1 MTAVASTSVDPL
13 APTTLGASAAMLLQR
28 DGWSREE
35 LIGYQRER
43 LRGLI
48 RHAVE
53 RSPYFRA
60 SLGPGAERAELSDL
74 PTLPKRVL
82 MEQFDRIV
90 TDRRLQ
96 LSELEPFLARADAG
110 ALYLGEYRIFSTA
123 GTTGVPGLFLYSQA
137 EFAHWVAVFVRSFA
151 RLGMT
156 PETRIVGL
164 GAPSSLHLSQ
174 QVIAAMQAGRGGAPR
189 VSVATPLDEMVAA
202 LEAYQ
207 PEVIGGYPSIVAV
220 LAEEQLQG
228 RLSIA
233 PRVVLTTSE
242 VLTEDAAARIE
253 AAWTTPVQ
261 GYFTTEVGVVAAGSL
276 DHVGLHVCEEA
287 IVEVVDEDNRPV
299 PSGTPGSK
307 VLLTNLVNRTQPLI
321 RYELSDAVVLDD
333 GPDPSGRPY
342 DRIRRVDG
350 RSDDV
355 LRLPARSGDG
365 DVAVHPYLLRAPFV
379 TLLDVLQYQ
388 IVHRAGGLVVR
399 IVVRDTAPRTLPE
412 LVCSAVEGALAQA
425 GARSPVHIEVV
436 PSIPRESGHAAKLKL
451 IVSDGSGSSA
461 GA

>member
-13 APTTLGASAAMLLQR
+13 APATLGADAATLLQR
-28 DGWSREE
+28 DLWSREQLAE
-35 LIGYQRER
+35 YQRER

-53 RSPYFRA
+53 RSPYYRTA
-60 SLGPGAERAELSDL
+60 LGPGAARAELSDL

-82 MEQFDRIV
+82 MEQFDRVV
-90 TDRRLQ
+90 TDRRLH
-96 LSELEPFLARADAG
+96 LADLEAFLGRADAG
-110 ALYLGEYRIFSTA
+110 DLYLGEYRIFSTS
-123 GTTGVPGLFLYSQA
+123 GTTGIPGLILYSQA

-156 PETRIVGL
+156 PETRIVGV
-164 GAPSSLHLSQ
+164 GAPSALHLSQ

-189 VSVATPLDEMVAA
+189 ISVATPLDEMVAA
-202 LEAYQ
+202 LEAYR
-207 PEVIGGYPSIVAV
+207 PEVIGGYPSVIAL

-253 AAWTTPVQ
+253 AAWTKPVE

-276 DHVGLHVCEEA
+276 DHVGQHVCEEA

-299 PSGTPGSK
+299 PAGTLGSK

-321 RYELSDAVVLDD
+321 RYELSDAVVVDD
-333 GPDPSGRPY
+333 GPDPSARPY
-342 DRIRRVDG
+342 DRITRIDG

-355 LRLPARSGDG
+355 LVLPAVAGG
-365 DVAVHPYLLRAPFV
+365 DVAVHPYRLRAPFV
-379 TLLDVLQYQ
+379 QLLDVLQYQ
-388 IVHRAGGLVVR
+388 VVQRADELAVRVVVR
-399 IVVRDTAPRTLPE
+399 ATAPRDLPE
-412 LVCSAVEGALAQA
+412 KVEQAVESALARA
-425 GARSPVHIEVV
+425 GTRSPVRVEVV
-436 PSIPRESGHAAKLKL
+436 HEIAREPGHAAKVKL
-451 IVSDGSGSSA
+451 VVSEVGRPSEG
-461 GA
+461 

>member
-1 MTAVASTSVDPL
+1 
-13 APTTLGASAAMLLQR
+13 
-28 DGWSREE
+28 
-35 LIGYQRER
+35 
-43 LRGLI
+43 
-48 RHAVE
+48 
-53 RSPYFRA
+53 
-60 SLGPGAERAELSDL
+60 
-74 PTLPKRVL
+74 
-82 MEQFDRIV
+82 
-90 TDRRLQ
+90 
-96 LSELEPFLARADAG
+96 
-110 ALYLGEYRIFSTA
+110 
-123 GTTGVPGLFLYSQA
+123 
-137 EFAHWVAVFVRSFA
+137 
-151 RLGMT
+151 MT
-156 PETRIVGL
+156 PETRIVGV
-164 GAPSSLHLSQ
+164 GAPSALHLSQ

-189 VSVATPLDEMVAA
+189 ISVATPLDEMVAA

-253 AAWTTPVQ
+253 AAWTKPVQ

-299 PSGTPGSK
+299 PSGTLGSK
-307 VLLTNLVNRTQPLI
+307 VLLTNLVNQTQPLI
-321 RYELSDAVVLDD
+321 RYELSDAVVVDD

-355 LRLPARSGDG
+355 LRLRARSGDG
-365 DVAVHPYLLRAPFV
+365 DVAVHPYRLRAPFV
-379 TLLDVLQYQ
+379 RLLDVLQYQ

-399 IVVRDTAPRTLPE
+399 IVVRDTAPRDLPE
-412 LVCSAVEGALAQA
+412 RVRSAIEGALAQA
-425 GARSPVHIEVV
+425 GARSPVLIEVV
-436 PSIPRESGHAAKLKL
+436 SSIPRESGHAAKLKL
-451 IVSDGSGSSA
+451 VVSEGSGSSA
-461 GA
+461 GV